1 VRSSAT
7 TLRRAKDL
15 FISKEKDKHVFSG
28 ILLGYFIFG
37 VLINFN
43 SHIGIMGIMRAA
55 MIGHVA
61 GRSARRQMEGMQKQ
75 AQAQQAQA
83 QAQAQAAQA
92 QAQAAQ
98 QAQQAQA
105 SAKTDPMQEIAKLGD
120 LKAKGLITE
129 EEFQKMKANV
139 LAKM

>member
-1 VRSSAT
+1 M
-7 TLRRAKDL
+7 
-15 FISKEKDKHVFSG
+15 G
-28 ILLGYFIFG
+28 LL
-37 VLINFN
+37 
-43 SHIGIMGIMRAA
+43 RAA

-61 GRSARRQMEGMQKQ
+61 GSSARRQMEGMQKQ

-83 QAQAQAAQA
+83 QQAQAQQAQA
-92 QAQAAQ
+92 QAQ
-98 QAQQAQA
+98 QAQAQA

-120 LKAKGLITE
+120 LKAKGLLTE

>member
-1 VRSSAT
+1 
-7 TLRRAKDL
+7 
-15 FISKEKDKHVFSG
+15 
-28 ILLGYFIFG
+28 
-37 VLINFN
+37 
-43 SHIGIMGIMRAA
+43 

-61 GRSARRQMEGMQKQ
+61 GSSARRQMEGMQKQ

-83 QAQAQAAQA
+83 QAQAQAQQA
-92 QAQAAQ
+92 QA

-105 SAKTDPMQEIAKLGD
+105 QAHASAKADPMQEIAKLGD
-120 LKAKGLITE
+120 LKAKGLLTE

>member
-1 VRSSAT
+1 
-7 TLRRAKDL
+7 
-15 FISKEKDKHVFSG
+15 
-28 ILLGYFIFG
+28 

-83 QAQAQAAQA
+83 QQA
-92 QAQAAQ
+92 

-105 SAKTDPMQEIAKLGD
+105 QQAQAQQAQAQQAQAQAKTDPMQEIAKLGD

-129 EEFQKMKANV
+129 EEFQKMKASV

>member
-1 VRSSAT
+1 
-7 TLRRAKDL
+7 
-15 FISKEKDKHVFSG
+15 
-28 ILLGYFIFG
+28 
-37 VLINFN
+37 
-43 SHIGIMGIMRAA
+43 

-61 GRSARRQMEGMQKQ
+61 GSSARRQMEGMQKQ

-83 QAQAQAAQA
+83 QQAQAQQAQA
-92 QAQAAQ
+92 QAQAQAQ
-98 QAQQAQA
+98 QAQAQA

-120 LKAKGLITE
+120 LKAKGLLTE

>member
-1 VRSSAT
+1 M
-7 TLRRAKDL
+7 
-15 FISKEKDKHVFSG
+15 G
-28 ILLGYFIFG
+28 LL
-37 VLINFN
+37 
-43 SHIGIMGIMRAA
+43 RAA
-55 MIGHVA
+55 MVGRVA
-61 GRSARRQMEGMQKQ
+61 GNSARRQMEGMQKQ

-83 QAQAQAAQA
+83 QAQQAQAAQA

>member
-1 VRSSAT
+1 
-7 TLRRAKDL
+7 
-15 FISKEKDKHVFSG
+15 
-28 ILLGYFIFG
+28 
-37 VLINFN
+37 
-43 SHIGIMGIMRAA
+43 

-61 GRSARRQMEGMQKQ
+61 GRSARRQMEGMQQQ

-92 QAQAAQ
+92 QAQAQ

-105 SAKTDPMQEIAKLGD
+105 QAKTDPMQEIAKLGD

-129 EEFQKMKANV
+129 EEFQKMKASV

>member
-1 VRSSAT
+1 M
-7 TLRRAKDL
+7 
-15 FISKEKDKHVFSG
+15 G
-28 ILLGYFIFG
+28 LL
-37 VLINFN
+37 
-43 SHIGIMGIMRAA
+43 RAA

-61 GRSARRQMEGMQKQ
+61 GSSARRQMEGMQKQ

-83 QAQAQAAQA
+83 QQAQA
-92 QAQAAQ
+92 QAQA

-105 SAKTDPMQEIAKLGD
+105 SAKADPMQEIAKLGD
-120 LKAKGLITE
+120 LRAKGLLTE

>member
-1 VRSSAT
+1 
-7 TLRRAKDL
+7 
-15 FISKEKDKHVFSG
+15 
-28 ILLGYFIFG
+28 LLGYFISG

-43 SHIGIMGIMRAA
+43 SHISIMGIMRAA

-61 GRSARRQMEGMQKQ
+61 GRSARRQMEGMQQQAQAQQAQAQQAQAQQAQAQQ

-92 QAQAAQ
+92 QA
-98 QAQQAQA
+98 
-105 SAKTDPMQEIAKLGD
+105 SAKTDPMQEIAKLGE
-120 LKAKGLITE
+120 LKQKGLLTE
-129 EEFQKMKANV
+129 EEFQKMKANL

>member
-1 VRSSAT
+1 M
-7 TLRRAKDL
+7 
-15 FISKEKDKHVFSG
+15 G
-28 ILLGYFIFG
+28 LL
-37 VLINFN
+37 
-43 SHIGIMGIMRAA
+43 RAA
-55 MIGHVA
+55 MVGRVA
-61 GRSARRQMEGMQKQ
+61 GNSARRQMEGMQKQ

-83 QAQAQAAQA
+83 QAQAAQQA

-98 QAQQAQA
+98 QAQAQA

>member
-1 VRSSAT
+1 M
-7 TLRRAKDL
+7 
-15 FISKEKDKHVFSG
+15 G
-28 ILLGYFIFG
+28 LL
-37 VLINFN
+37 
-43 SHIGIMGIMRAA
+43 RAA
-55 MIGHVA
+55 MVGRVA
-61 GRSARRQMEGMQKQ
+61 GNSARRQMEGMQKQ

-83 QAQAQAAQA
+83 QAQTAQA

-98 QAQQAQA
+98 QAQQTQA

>member
-1 VRSSAT
+1 
-7 TLRRAKDL
+7 
-15 FISKEKDKHVFSG
+15 
-28 ILLGYFIFG
+28 
-37 VLINFN
+37 
-43 SHIGIMGIMRAA
+43 MGIMRAA

-83 QAQAQAAQA
+83 QAQAAQA
-92 QAQAAQ
+92 QAQQAQ
-98 QAQQAQA
+98 QGQQGQQAQA
-105 SAKTDPMQEIAKLGD
+105 QAKTDPMQEIAKLGD

-129 EEFQKMKANV
+129 EEFQKMKASV